1 MISLPETKPFI
12 STEAYQTF
20 ARAEALAASLLA
32 ESAKYFEEFFAA
44 SPIDPKDVCMTVMG
58 SFGRREALEASD
70 FDLLPVARDNQT
82 LAWLLEHNTVLR
94 EGLAKKLNADVST
107 GRDLTKAVCLEHLT
121 DPEYIGGDLD
131 GRTGLTQRILVLTE
145 AAQAGGAM
153 PIADVRRA
161 ILHAYAH
168 ERTAGRHP
176 LAFCNDLAR
185 YYRTVCIDYKA
196 RVDTTAKDWC
206 TRNVKLRHSRKLWY
220 FASLVS
226 VAAISQHIRHD
237 DPRYVEE
244 VLDSLAFPP
253 ILRLFRALDDNAK
266 IAAGRV
272 LDQYAWYLDFMASEG
287 RRTQLGAITF
297 DKRYEATADNPY
309 PGLQWNS
316 KVLHMEMIAVL
327 DNLGSEVR
335 SRILDWFLL

>member
-1 MISLPETKPFI
+1 MVLPR
-12 STEAYQTF
+12 
-20 ARAEALAASLLA
+20 RA
-32 ESAKYFEEFFAA
+32 
-44 SPIDPKDVCMTVMG
+44 PG
-58 SFGRREALEASD
+58 SGS
-70 FDLLPVARDNQT
+70 
-82 LAWLLEHNTVLR
+82 
-94 EGLAKKLNADVST
+94 VSIVT
-107 GRDLTKAVCLEHLT
+107 SR
-121 DPEYIGGDLD
+121 
-131 GRTGLTQRILVLTE
+131 RTGLTQRILILTE
-145 AAQAGGAM
+145 AAQAGGEM
-153 PIADVRRA
+153 PIADMRRA

-226 VAAISQHIRHD
+226 VAAISQSIRPD

-244 VLDSLAFPP
+244 VLDSLTLPP
-253 ILRLFRALDDNAK
+253 ILRLFRALDGSAK
-266 IAAGRV
+266 VAAGRV
-272 LDQYAWYLDFMASEG
+272 LDQYAWYLDFMASEE
-287 RRTQLGAITF
+287 RRAQLAAITH
-297 DKRYEATADNPY
+297 DKRYEAAANNPF

-327 DNLGSEVR
+327 DNVGSEIR
-335 SRILDWFLL
+335 GRILDWFLL